1 MYCRLSATSRMM
13 DMAIMTHLM
22 SRRTWRIKPLGI
34 IYVILPII
42 SVNIYIYI
50 CSDPSPAVDETN
62 VGNRDDAL
70 KKTYRGLVNLK
81 YVILTLNHSYFKHYL
96 FHRRLC

>member
-13 DMAIMTHLM
+13 DMAITTHLM
-22 SRRTWRIKPLGI
+22 LRRTWRIKPLGI

-50 CSDPSPAVDETN
+50 CSEPSPAVDETN
-62 VGNRDDAL
+62 VSNRDDAL

-81 YVILTLNHSYFKHYL
+81 YVILTLNHS
-96 FHRRLC
+96 